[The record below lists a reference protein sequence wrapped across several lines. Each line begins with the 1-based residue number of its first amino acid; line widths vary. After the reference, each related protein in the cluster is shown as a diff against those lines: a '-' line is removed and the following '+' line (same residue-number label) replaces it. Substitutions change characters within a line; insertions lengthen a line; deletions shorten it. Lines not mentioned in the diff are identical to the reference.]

1 MSTTVLEVLLNAQ
14 INFQD
19 AGRMGC
25 NHNPIF
31 LMAMDQLNNGIAAIE
46 NGKTLNYIIQENVAD
61 DVK

>member
-1 MSTTVLEVLLNAQ
+1 LNAR
-14 INFQD
+14 INFQN